1 MLMICVMLMHSVLS
15 FHRWYKFIL
24 HLSSNSPNTF
34 YFIRWTSFDIKN
46 LIRQFISLLMR
57 TLLTIVA
64 ILYSSAFLHGQ
75 RPGGNNRSNGQP
87 PSLEIGGKVLDSD
100 SGQPLAYATV
110 SLYSLLDSALV
121 TGGIT
126 DDNGVFSIKTR
137 PGRYH
142 VNFQSISYELMTV
155 SPVELT
161 PNNSPLDLGAVKLS
175 LDVKT
180 LDEVVVQ
187 GEKSQME
194 LNLDKRVFNIG
205 KDLSNMGGTAADIL
219 DNIPS
224 VEVDIE
230 GNVSLRGSESVQI
243 LVDGKP
249 SGLVGINGSSA
260 LRQLQGSIIERI
272 EVVTNPSSRYDA
284 EGSGGIINIV
294 LKKDKEKGVNG
305 AFELTTGYP
314 HFHGASAN
322 VNFRRKWVNFF
333 VNYGVNYRETP
344 GVGLAE
350 QKFSLTDTSYYTNS
364 STDRIRGG
372 ISNNV
377 RTGMDLFINEKN
389 SITMSFL
396 YRRSDEDNEGTIIY
410 RDLDEEFNL
419 INNTVRTDLETE
431 IDENLEYNLNYKKTF
446 NNDDHVLTADFQ
458 YRESQ
463 EDASSDFIERY
474 SNEAPELQQRSA
486 NEQSNRNILSQ
497 VDYIYPFG
505 NKGKVEAGYRGTL
518 RTINNKYLVEE
529 FIDNEWTTL
538 DGFSNTFVYDENI
551 YAFYAMVG
559 SKISKYSYQVGLRT
573 ETTDI
578 TTDLKETNEV
588 NNKNYTNFFPSAFLT
603 YELNNQSS
611 LQLSYSRRL
620 RRPRFWD
627 LNPFFTFSDAR
638 NIRTGNPDLDPEY
651 TGSYEFGY
659 LKSFDK
665 ANIYAGAYYRHTTG
679 VIQRISEVDE
689 DGITYTRPV
698 NLSTRD
704 SYGLEVNGSVDLID
718 WWNVNGSLNFYR
730 SATVGSYND
739 QNYDYS
745 NHSWRTR
752 LINRFTILKEW
763 NYQVSLNY
771 RAPSETAQG
780 RRLSYYSVD
789 MGLTRDILGKNAT
802 IGINVRDLFNT
813 RKRRSE
819 SSGENFVSYS
829 EFQWRTRQLIV
840 NFTYRLNQKKS
851 RKSRRGGG
859 DDDFEEGEF

>member
-1 MLMICVMLMHSVLS
+1 
-15 FHRWYKFIL
+15 
-24 HLSSNSPNTF
+24 
-34 YFIRWTSFDIKN
+34 
-46 LIRQFISLLMR
+46 MR
-57 TLLTIVA
+57 ILLTIVA
-64 ILYSSAFLHGQ
+64 VLFSSALLQAQ
-75 RPGGNNRSNGQP
+75 RPKGNNRSGGQP
-87 PSLEIGGKVLDSD
+87 PSLEIVGKVVDGD

-110 SLYSLLDSALV
+110 SLFSLSDSALV

-126 DDNGVFSIKTR
+126 DDAGAFSIKTR

-142 VNFQSISYELMTV
+142 VNFQSIAYELTTV
-155 SPVELT
+155 SPVALT
-161 PNNSPLDLGAVKLS
+161 PDTSPLDIGSIKLS
-175 LDVKT
+175 QDVKT
-180 LDEVVVQ
+180 LDAVVVQ
-187 GEKSQME
+187 AEKSQME
-194 LNLDKRVFNIG
+194 LSLDKRVFNIG

-219 DNIPS
+219 DNLPS

-260 LRQLQGSIIERI
+260 LRQLQGSIIEKI

-333 VNYGVNYRETP
+333 VNYGINYRETP
-344 GVGLAE
+344 GIGLAE
-350 QKFSLTDTSYYTNS
+350 QQFFLTDSTYYTDR

-372 ISNNV
+372 LSNNF

-389 SITMSFL
+389 SITMAFL

-410 RDLDEEFNL
+410 RDLDEAFSL
-419 INNTVRTDLETE
+419 INETIRTDLETE

-463 EDASSDFIERY
+463 EDASSDFIEKY
-474 SNEAPELQQRSA
+474 SNEAQELQQRSA
-486 NEQSNRNILSQ
+486 NEQSNRNILTQ

-505 NKGKVEAGYRGTL
+505 NKGKIEAGYRGTL
-518 RTINNKYLVEE
+518 RNINNKYLVEE
-529 FIDNEWTTL
+529 FIDNEWVTL

-559 SKISKYSYQVGLRT
+559 SKINKYSYQVGLRT

-578 TTDLKETNEV
+578 TTDLIETNEV
-588 NNKNYTNFFPSAFLT
+588 NNKNYTDFFPSAFLT
-603 YELNNQSS
+603 YELSKQSS

-651 TGSYEFGY
+651 TDSYEFGY
-659 LKSFDK
+659 LKNFEKS
-665 ANIYAGAYYRHTTG
+665 NIYAGAYYRHSKG

-689 DGITYTRPV
+689 DGITYTLPV

-704 SYGLEVNGSVDLID
+704 SYGLEVNGSFEVID
-718 WWNVNGSLNFYR
+718 WWNINGSFNFFR
-730 SATVGSYND
+730 SATVGSFSD
-739 QNYDYS
+739 QNFDFTNY
-745 NHSWRTR
+745 SWRTR
-752 LINRFTILKEW
+752 LINRFTVLKEW

-780 RRLSYYSVD
+780 RRLSYYSLD
-789 MGLTRDILGKNAT
+789 MGLTRDVLGKKAS
-802 IGINVRDLFNT
+802 IGVNVRDLFNT
-813 RKRRSE
+813 RKRRGESE
-819 SSGENFVSYS
+819 GENFFSYT

-851 RKSRRGGG
+851 RRSRRGG
-859 DDDFEEGEF
+859 DDFEEGEF

>member
-1 MLMICVMLMHSVLS
+1 
-15 FHRWYKFIL
+15 
-24 HLSSNSPNTF
+24 
-34 YFIRWTSFDIKN
+34 
-46 LIRQFISLLMR
+46 MR
-57 TLLTIVA
+57 ILLTIVA
-64 ILYSSAFLHGQ
+64 VLFSSALLQAQ
-75 RPGGNNRSNGQP
+75 RPKGNNRSGGQP
-87 PSLEIGGKVLDSD
+87 PSLEIVGKVVDGD

-110 SLYSLLDSALV
+110 SLFSLSDSALV

-126 DDNGVFSIKTR
+126 DDAGAFSIKTR

-142 VNFQSISYELMTV
+142 VNFQSIAYELTTV
-155 SPVELT
+155 SPVALT
-161 PNNSPLDLGAVKLS
+161 PDTSPLDIGSIKLS
-175 LDVKT
+175 QDVKT
-180 LDEVVVQ
+180 LDAVVVQ
-187 GEKSQME
+187 AEKSQME
-194 LNLDKRVFNIG
+194 LSLDKRVFNIG

-219 DNIPS
+219 DNLPS

-260 LRQLQGSIIERI
+260 LRQLQGSIIEKI

-333 VNYGVNYRETP
+333 VNYGINYRETP
-344 GVGLAE
+344 GIGLAE
-350 QKFSLTDTSYYTNS
+350 QQFFLTDSTYYTDR

-372 ISNNV
+372 LSNNF

-389 SITMSFL
+389 SITMAFL

-410 RDLDEEFNL
+410 RDLDEAFSL
-419 INNTVRTDLETE
+419 INETIRTDLETE

-463 EDASSDFIERY
+463 EDASSDFIEKY
-474 SNEAPELQQRSA
+474 SNEAQELQQRSA
-486 NEQSNRNILSQ
+486 NEQSNRNILTQ

-505 NKGKVEAGYRGTL
+505 NKGKIEAGYRGTL
-518 RTINNKYLVEE
+518 RNINNKYLVEE
-529 FIDNEWTTL
+529 FIDNEWVTL

-559 SKISKYSYQVGLRT
+559 SKINKYSYQVGLRT

-578 TTDLKETNEV
+578 TTDLIETNEV
-588 NNKNYTNFFPSAFLT
+588 NNKNYTDFFPSAFLT
-603 YELNNQSS
+603 YELSKQSS

-651 TGSYEFGY
+651 TDSYEFGY
-659 LKSFDK
+659 LKNFEKS
-665 ANIYAGAYYRHTTG
+665 NIYAGAYYRHSTG

-689 DGITYTRPV
+689 DGITYTLPV

-704 SYGLEVNGSVDLID
+704 SYGLEVNGSFEVID
-718 WWNVNGSLNFYR
+718 WWNINGSFNFFR
-730 SATVGSYND
+730 SATVGSFSD
-739 QNYDYS
+739 QNFDFTNY
-745 NHSWRTR
+745 SWRTR
-752 LINRFTILKEW
+752 LINRFTVLKEW

-780 RRLSYYSVD
+780 RRLSYYSLD
-789 MGLTRDILGKNAT
+789 MGLTRDVLGKKAS
-802 IGINVRDLFNT
+802 IGVNVRDLFNT
-813 RKRRSE
+813 RKRRGESE
-819 SSGENFVSYS
+819 GENFFSYT

-851 RKSRRGGG
+851 RRSRRGG
-859 DDDFEEGEF
+859 DDFEEDEF